1 MTSALTHRGPDEH
14 GEFISPDI
22 GFGMRR
28 LAIID
33 RAHGQQPM
41 RTDDGRLVLV
51 FNGEIYNYRS
61 LRQVL
66 ESDGGVFRTE
76 SDTEVVLRLLE
87 RHGTD
92 GITRLEGMF
101 CFALWD
107 TAARELTLARDW
119 LGQKSLFWVDTPE
132 GFAFASEIKALLTL
146 PGVRRELDLNAL
158 SHYMSLRCLPGEDT
172 LFAGIRKLP
181 AASVMTVSTR
191 GRSLRQLW
199 RPSYEP
205 KLVLPEA
212 RLIDRLEDLLA
223 QVVQEHLMSEVPL
236 GAFLSGGIDS
246 SLVTWYASRA
256 LREPLTTFAVGVTDE
271 AQSELP
277 WARQVAD
284 ICGTRHIETIVE
296 PDLAMLAPRMTA
308 ALEEPVDPFGAAV
321 YVVSEVA
328 RRHVTVALGGDGG
341 DELFAGY
348 DRYRGQQLAEL
359 YAHVP
364 AALRHK
370 LLRPLIRSI
379 PDSFG
384 YNTVAA
390 RLRWLDRA
398 ADAQGFER
406 YADSLAYLRFPHDMK
421 AELFTAE
428 AWPRVEQ
435 AASELLL
442 RRYFDD
448 GSASDFLDKVLHVD
462 CQTRLTENQLPLL
475 DRMSMAHSLELRSP
489 LLDRRV
495 AEFAMRI
502 PAGLKMKRG
511 RIKYITRTLAS
522 RHLPGRIFNRPKQG
536 FGFPLARW
544 LRGPLRRLMQGTL
557 DDSRLVQAGLF
568 RRDTLQRLLD
578 EHTGGQMDHNY
589 RLWMIFNLE
598 VFWRH
603 YFAGEDTAAIEDWIQ
618 RIR

>member
-1 MTSALTHRGPDEH
+1 MTDALVHRGPDDS
-14 GEFISPDI
+14 GEFISPQV
-22 GFGMRR
+22 GLGMRR

-41 RTDDGRLVLV
+41 ASDDGRLVLV
-51 FNGEIYNYRS
+51 FNGEIYNY
-61 LRQVL
+61 L
-66 ESDGGVFRTE
+66 ELKQALAADGCVFRTQ
-76 SDTEVVLRLLE
+76 SDTEVVLRILE
-87 RHGTD
+87 RHGVE
-92 GITRLEGMF
+92 GIARLEGMF
-101 CFALWD
+101 CFAVWD
-107 TAARELTLARDW
+107 ARKRELTLARDW
-119 LGQKSLFWVDTPE
+119 LGQKSLFWVETPE

-146 PGVRRELDLNAL
+146 PGVRRELDLTAL
-158 SHYMSLRCLPGEDT
+158 SHYMSLRCLPGDDT

-181 AASVMTVSTR
+181 AAHVMKVSAR

-205 KLVLPEA
+205 KFALREGQIV
-212 RLIDRLEDLLA
+212 DRLDELLST
-223 QVVQEHLMSEVPL
+223 VVRQHLMSEVPL

-246 SLVTWYASRA
+246 SLVTWYASRG
-256 LREPLTTFAVGVTDE
+256 LREPLNTFAVGVTDE
-271 AQSELP
+271 SQSELP

-284 ICGTRHIETIVE
+284 LCGTRHVETLVQ
-296 PDLAMLAPRMTA
+296 PDLAMLAPRMAA

-364 AALRHK
+364 AVLRHK
-370 LLRPLIRSI
+370 LLRPLLQRI

-384 YNTVAA
+384 YNTFTA
-390 RLRWLDRA
+390 RLRWLDHA
-398 ADAQGFER
+398 ADKQGFER
-406 YADSLAYLRFPHDMK
+406 YADSLAYLRFPHEMK
-421 AELFTAE
+421 ADLFTAE

-435 AASELLL
+435 AASKLLL

-448 GSASDFLDKVLHVD
+448 GSACDFLDKVLHVD
-462 CQTRLTENQLPLL
+462 CQTRLTENQLPLI

-502 PAGLKMKRG
+502 PAGLKMKGG
-511 RIKYITRTLAS
+511 RIKHVTRSLAA
-522 RHLPGRIFNRPKQG
+522 RYLPGRIVNRPKQG
-536 FGFPLARW
+536 FGFPLALW
-544 LRGPLRRLMQGTL
+544 LRGPLRRLMQATI
-557 DDSRLVQAGLF
+557 DDSRLAQAGLF
-568 RRDTLQRLLD
+568 RRETMQRLLD
-578 EHTGGQMDHNY
+578 EHAAGQLDHNY

-598 VFWRH
+598 VFWRY
-603 YFAGEDTAAIEDWIQ
+603 YFAGEDTAALEDWI
-618 RIR
+618 RRSR

>member
-1 MTSALTHRGPDEH
+1 
-14 GEFISPDI
+14 
-22 GFGMRR
+22 
-28 LAIID
+28 
-33 RAHGQQPM
+33 
-41 RTDDGRLVLV
+41 
-51 FNGEIYNYRS
+51 
-61 LRQVL
+61 
-66 ESDGGVFRTE
+66 
-76 SDTEVVLRLLE
+76 
-87 RHGTD
+87 
-92 GITRLEGMF
+92 
-101 CFALWD
+101 
-107 TAARELTLARDW
+107 
-119 LGQKSLFWVDTPE
+119 
-132 GFAFASEIKALLTL
+132 
-146 PGVRRELDLNAL
+146 
-158 SHYMSLRCLPGEDT
+158 MSLRCLPGDET

-181 AASVMTVSTR
+181 AAHVMTISAR

-205 KLVLPEA
+205 KLALPEHQI
-212 RLIDRLEDLLA
+212 IDRLDELLA
-223 QVVQEHLMSEVPL
+223 GVVGEHLMSEVPL

-296 PDLAMLAPRMTA
+296 PDLAMLAPRMAA

-370 LLRPLIRSI
+370 LLRPLLRRM

-384 YNTVAA
+384 YNTLSAK
-390 RLRWLDRA
+390 LRWLDRA

-448 GSASDFLDKVLHVD
+448 GSARDFLDKVLHVD
-462 CQTRLTENQLPLL
+462 CQTRLTENQLPLV

-511 RIKYITRTLAS
+511 RIKHVTRSLAA
-522 RHLPGRIFNRPKQG
+522 RYLPGRIVNRPKQG
-536 FGFPLARW
+536 FGFPLALW
-544 LRGPLRRLMQGTL
+544 LRGPLRRLMQGTI

-568 RRDTLQRLLD
+568 RQDTLQRLLD
-578 EHTGGQMDHNY
+578 EHVTGQLDHNF